1 MTTLTNS
8 LGLSSLYAVVA
19 AHFDLVFFFF
29 FLEAAVFFF
38 QACSR
43 HYKGNFRSTFQIG
56 CERVDLL
63 ASFVL
68 VSGCGEGEH
77 CTFSVM

>member
-19 AHFDLVFFFF
+19 AHFDLFFFF

-43 HYKGNFRSTFQIG
+43 HYKENFRSTFQID

-63 ASFVL
+63 AAFVL
-68 VSGCGEGEH
+68 VSGCREGEH